1 MRIESELG
9 LGARIILILRQVEGE
24 VVPLAAQTT
33 ATPVAASGDLTVLV
47 IDDDPD
53 VRQFLCASL
62 DGLGYRVIE
71 SADGADGLILM
82 DAERPDLLVVDFA
95 MPGMNGAEVAAAA
108 RARRPDLPI
117 IVASGYADT
126 EALDAAIIGPARMLH
141 KPFSLAE
148 LAQAVEAAL
157 AI

>member
-1 MRIESELG
+1 V
-9 LGARIILILRQVEGE
+9 ILVLRRVEGE
-24 VVPLAAQTT
+24 ILPQEAHATAAPT
-33 ATPVAASGDLTVLV
+33 AASDDLTVLV

-62 DGLGYRVIE
+62 DGLGYQVVE
-71 SADGADGLILM
+71 AADGAAGLILL
-82 DAERPDLLVVDFA
+82 DARRPDLLVVDFA
-95 MPGMNGAEVAAAA
+95 MPGMNGAEVATAA

-126 EALDAAIIGPARMLH
+126 EALDAAIVGPAARMLH

-157 AI
+157 TP